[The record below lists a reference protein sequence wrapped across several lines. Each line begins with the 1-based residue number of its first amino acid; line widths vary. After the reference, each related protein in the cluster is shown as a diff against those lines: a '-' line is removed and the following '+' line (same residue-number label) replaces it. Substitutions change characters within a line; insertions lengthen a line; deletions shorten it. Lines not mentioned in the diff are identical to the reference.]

1 MCLYLSISTFSYIR
15 IYRIVRKHQARIY
28 AQQQTVQPNQEIGDF
43 YIFMILCY
51 TPVFVTM
58 SISVLRSR
66 KRSRLKH
73 NSGVHELVH

>member
-28 AQQQTVQPNQEIGDF
+28 AQQQTVQPNQEIGDSLNIMRLKRSTMNTFVF

-58 SISVLRSR
+58 SISVLR
-66 KRSRLKH
+66 
-73 NSGVHELVH
+73 